1 MSQIRK
7 DLTDEEIEEFQEL
20 FNMADT
26 KKRGRIY
33 TKDVKY
39 LLSLLGLDVNSERF
53 SFLLKEIEYDYSGS
67 IDFGTFIAMMAKKID
82 TEYTPDKLQ
91 KAFVYLDITQT
102 GTVSTNGLAESIAT
116 YYKVCMMILSNGVA

>member
-1 MSQIRK
+1 MSRIRK

-39 LLSLLGLDVNSERF
+39 ILSLLGMNLNSERF
-53 SFLLKEIEYDYSGS
+53 IFLLKEIEYDYSGS
-67 IDFGTFIAMMAKKID
+67 IDFGTFIAMMAKKIE
-82 TEYTPDKLQ
+82 TKYTPDKLH
-91 KAFVYLDITQT
+91 KAFAYLDITQT
-102 GTVSTNGLAESIAT
+102 GVVSTKTLAENIGI
-116 YYKVCMMILSNGVA
+116 YHKV